1 MRVIYI
7 RDPFVH
13 YVDDVRQQYLGQPH
27 DSLDTRTSH
36 VRVSP
41 WQAAEIMKSAV
52 RAKDFLDMA
61 ETRIANGMRRT
72 RECEREGRAKG
83 LRAGGR
89 GSDREVDLWLGEDV
103 LTGLPRVP

>member
-1 MRVIYI
+1 M
-7 RDPFVH
+7 
-13 YVDDVRQQYLGQPH
+13 
-27 DSLDTRTSH
+27 DTRTGH

-61 ETRIANGMRRT
+61 DTRLANGMRVRERRT
-72 RECEREGRAKG
+72 RKGVEGRKERERE
-83 LRAGGR
+83 R